1 MIARAVSKS
10 TPVARSMRASAQQV
24 RHASN
29 LPVPPKIA
37 TPKSVGQSSGGAD
50 TDAVVSFYKALPKG
64 EQSAKRSGGIK
75 GRFFDGENASGKPI
89 IGVIAALMIGGY
101 ILEYNGHLK
110 YHKNAHH

>member
-1 MIARAVSKS
+1 
-10 TPVARSMRASAQQV
+10 MRAGAQQV

-37 TPKSVGQSSGGAD
+37 TPKSVGQSSAGTD

-101 ILEYNGHLK
+101 ILEYNGHLSK
-110 YHKNAHH
+110 SCLTNHSEYHKNAHH